1 MKNNTPTAE
10 EFYQQAMDDKT
21 IGDDITDLMNA
32 YAKMHV
38 EQALKA
44 AYNNIEYTTVD
55 SSVPYVV
62 EESILSAYPLTN
74 IK

>member
-1 MKNNTPTAE
+1 MENNTPTAK
-10 EFYQQAMDDKT
+10 EFYQQAMDNKT

-44 AYNNIEYTTVD
+44 AAKSAKFSFESGKGKVHFDVYPLNNI
-55 SSVPYVV
+55 
-62 EESILSAYPLTN
+62 
-74 IK
+74 K